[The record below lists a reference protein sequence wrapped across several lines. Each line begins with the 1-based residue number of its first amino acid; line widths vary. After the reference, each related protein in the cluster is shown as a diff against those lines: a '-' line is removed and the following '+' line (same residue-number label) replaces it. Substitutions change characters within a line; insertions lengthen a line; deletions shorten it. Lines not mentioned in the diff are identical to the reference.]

1 MRKEGRPS
9 GRRHPEDRRGRP
21 EEGRLTPDDAG
32 RAGAERLLAAW
43 DAYAREFAAI
53 TRRAPVRFSARDW
66 RSVRTDALERLE
78 LYKRMLDPALAD
90 LGRILAAG
98 VENPAVWSGMKER
111 FAALVAGRRDVELV
125 ETFFNS
131 ASRRIFHTVGVDDRA
146 EFVHRE
152 PTPLPVEA
160 AGRFLASFDGRP
172 GREAAVR
179 SALSASPFAAGWED
193 LSRDAALATRALE
206 KILREAWNSPAFD
219 ALDVLRPV
227 FFRGKGAYLVGR
239 VRREGRQRPIVF
251 ALLNRTGRVELDAVL
266 CDEDEASIVFSFTR
280 SYFHVDS
287 EHPAA
292 LVGFLKTLMPKK
304 PVGELYN
311 ALGFNKHGKTE
322 LYRDLLRHLAA
333 SNDPFV
339 EAPGARGM
347 VMLVFTLPSYDVVFK
362 VIRDSFAPP
371 KTASRKDV
379 LDKYRLVF
387 RHTRAG
393 RLADVQEFE
402 HLSFPVARF
411 EPALLE
417 ILLAGAAETVEV
429 RAGQVVLRHLFTER
443 RLTPLDIALR
453 DAAPEKARAAI
464 FDFGEAI
471 RDLAKAN
478 VFPGDLLPKNFGLT
492 RHGRVVFYDYD
503 EIDFLTDVNFRE
515 LPAGADEEAGGDDA
529 SFFVGEHD
537 VFPEEFLTFMGLR
550 GAAREAFL
558 ERHSDLLGVRFW
570 LDAQRRERAGEIVD
584 VYPYPLEA
592 RLKPG

>member
-1 MRKEGRPS
+1 MS
-9 GRRHPEDRRGRP
+9 
-21 EEGRLTPDDAG
+21 PDDAG
-32 RAGAERLLAAW
+32 RAGAGRLLAAW
-43 DAYAREFAAI
+43 DAYSREFAAI

-66 RSVRTDALERLE
+66 RGVRADALERLE
-78 LYKRMLDPALAD
+78 LYRKMLDPAVED
-90 LGRILAAG
+90 LGRILGPG
-98 VENPAVWSGMKER
+98 VGNPAAWSGMKER
-111 FAALVAGRRDVELV
+111 FAALVAGRKDVELV

-179 SALSASPFAAGWED
+179 GALSVSPFAAGWED
-193 LSRDAALATRALE
+193 LTRDAALATRALDRV
-206 KILREAWNSPAFD
+206 LGAAWGSPAFD

-239 VRREGRQRPIVF
+239 VRREGRARPVVF
-251 ALLNRTGRVELDAVL
+251 ALLNRTGRVEVDAVL

-280 SYFHVDS
+280 SYFHVDA
-287 EHPAA
+287 EQPAA

-333 SNDPFV
+333 SDDRFV

-411 EPALLE
+411 DAPLLE
-417 ILLAGAAETVEV
+417 TLLAGAAETVEV
-429 RAGQVVLRHLFTER
+429 RGDEVVLRHLFTER
-443 RLTPLDIALR
+443 RLTPLDIALKE
-453 DAAPEKARAAI
+453 ASPAQARAAI
-464 FDFGEAI
+464 LDFGEAI

-537 VFPEEFLTFMGLR
+537 VFPEEFLMFMGLR
-550 GAAREAFL
+550 GPAREAFL
-558 ERHSDLLGVRFW
+558 ERHADLLGVRFW
-570 LDAQRRERAGEIVD
+570 LEAQRRERAGEIVD

-592 RLKPG
+592 RLRID

>member
-1 MRKEGRPS
+1 M
-9 GRRHPEDRRGRP
+9 
-21 EEGRLTPDDAG
+21 
-32 RAGAERLLAAW
+32 RLLDAW
-43 DAYAREFAAI
+43 DAYAREFGAI

-66 RSVRTDALERLE
+66 LSVRTDALERLE
-78 LYKRMLDPALAD
+78 LYRRMLDPAIVD
-90 LGRILAAG
+90 LGRIFGEG
-98 VENPAVWSGMKER
+98 VESPAAWSAMKEH
-111 FAALVAGRRDVELV
+111 FAALVAGRLDSELV

-152 PTPLPVEA
+152 LEPLPVEA
-160 AGRFLASFDGRP
+160 AGRFLASWDARV
-172 GREAAVR
+172 GREAAIR
-179 SALSASPFAAGWED
+179 SALLAFPFAAGWED
-193 LSRDAALATRALE
+193 AARDAALAARALDAALTRA
-206 KILREAWNSPAFD
+206 WGSPAFD
-219 ALDVLRPV
+219 ALDLLRPV
-227 FFRGKGAYLVGR
+227 FYRSKGAYLVGR
-239 VRREGRQRPIVF
+239 VRKGGLQRPLVL
-251 ALLNRTGRVELDAVL
+251 ALLNRTGRVEVDAVL

-280 SYFHVDS
+280 SYFHVDAPQ
-287 EHPAA
+287 PAA

-322 LYRDLLRHLAA
+322 LYRDLLRHLASSA
-333 SNDPFV
+333 DRFV

-371 KTASRKDV
+371 KTASRQDV
-379 LDKYRLVF
+379 LDRYKLVF

-411 EPALLE
+411 DPALLGA
-417 ILLAGAAETVEV
+417 LLEGASETVEV
-429 RAGQVVLRHLFTER
+429 RGDEVVLHHLFTER
-443 RLTPLDIALR
+443 RLTPLDLALK
-453 DAAPEKARAAI
+453 DASAEKARAAI

-478 VFPGDLLPKNFGLT
+478 IFPGDLLTKNFGLT

-503 EIDFLTDVNFRE
+503 EIAFLTDVNFRE
-515 LPAGADEEAGGDDA
+515 LPSGADEESGAPDA
-529 SFFVGEHD
+529 SFYVGASD

-550 GAAREAFL
+550 GPAREAFL
-558 ERHSDLLGVRFW
+558 EQHADLLGVRFW
-570 LDAQRRERAGEIVD
+570 LDAQRRERAGEMVD
-584 VYPYPLEA
+584 VFPYPRES
-592 RLKPG
+592 RLRPD